1 MIDPQTPVVKLG
13 TKLKK
18 GVVTGIFRGRIEVLG
33 KSGVQTL
40 TFATVEK
47 EVLSNGSFVKQA

>member
-1 MIDPQTPVVKLG
+1 MVDPQTPVVKLG

-18 GVVTGIFRGRIEVLG
+18 GVVTGIFGARIEVLG

-47 EVLSNGSFVKQA
+47 EVLSNG

>member
-1 MIDPQTPVVKLG
+1 MVDPQTPVVKLG

-18 GVVTGIFRGRIEVLG
+18 GVVTGIFRCRIEVLG

-47 EVLSNGSFVKQA
+47 EVLSNG

>member
-1 MIDPQTPVVKLG
+1 MSNPQKPIVKLG

-18 GVVTGIFRGRIEVLG
+18 GVVTGIFRGKIGVLG
-33 KSGVQTL
+33 ESGVQTL

-47 EVLSNGSFVKQA
+47 EVL

>member
-18 GVVTGIFRGRIEVLG
+18 GVVTGIFRGKIEVLG
-33 KSGVQTL
+33 ESGVQTL

-47 EVLSNGSFVKQA
+47 EVLSNG

>member
-1 MIDPQTPVVKLG
+1 MVDPQTPVVKLG

-33 KSGVQTL
+33 
-40 TFATVEK
+40 
-47 EVLSNGSFVKQA
+47 EVWRSDSHIRNCRKRGIE